1 VSKAAEVVMAE
12 FIAKLMD
19 EQWKGAQES

>member
-1 VSKAAEVVMAE
+1 VSKAAEVVMDE